1 MDSAVLQHDLQELHD
16 NKRTWA
22 RLAPVAKIHYLRE
35 IRGLVMA
42 NADGWVGAGAELKG
56 LTADSPV
63 VAEEWLSGPYPTV
76 TWLNDVIETLTAIDR
91 GEDPLAGFKV
101 RTTTSGQTA
110 VRVLPHT
117 TYDRLLL
124 SGYELDVW
132 MEPGVTAG
140 NVPLGEFYK
149 QTDPMGRV
157 TLVLGAGNVSAIP
170 MLDTLYSLFADG
182 DVVVLKMN
190 PVNEVY
196 GPVFERIL
204 APLIRDGFLRIVY
217 GGAEVG
223 AQLTGSDSVDAIH
236 ITGSERTFNTIV
248 YGPGEPG
255 ETRRQQ
261 DAPVLAKPIR
271 SELGGVGPTIVLPGP
286 WTQADIA
293 YQAEHLATQKLHN
306 AGHTCVASQIL
317 VMPQHW
323 DQAPAL
329 MSALRE
335 AFRTAPDRQPFYP
348 GTGEKLAVFAA
359 HNPGT
364 EVLSEAQPRMLLP
377 EVDADSG
384 HPAFQEEFF
393 GPIYVSTTLPGAD
406 PATYL
411 RNAVAFVNDRLHGN
425 LGVNLIVHPATE
437 KQLGAALDEAI
448 AELRY
453 GSIGINVWSAFG
465 FLASRAAWGA
475 YPGNTPQDI
484 QSGTGV
490 VHNALLFDKPQKN
503 VIQAPFRA
511 FPRSARH
518 GHHTMAVKPPWFVN
532 NRTATATARRL
543 TEFAADPKPHR
554 LVGLFASALRG

>member
-1 MDSAVLQHDLQELHD
+1 
-16 NKRTWA
+16 
-22 RLAPVAKIHYLRE
+22 
-35 IRGLVMA
+35 
-42 NADGWVGAGAELKG
+42 
-56 LTADSPV
+56 
-63 VAEEWLSGPYPTV
+63 
-76 TWLNDVIETLTAIDR
+76 
-91 GEDPLAGFKV
+91 
-101 RTTTSGQTA
+101 
-110 VRVLPHT
+110 
-117 TYDRLLL
+117 
-124 SGYELDVW
+124 
-132 MEPGVTAG
+132 
-140 NVPLGEFYK
+140 
-149 QTDPMGRV
+149 
-157 TLVLGAGNVSAIP
+157 

-377 EVDADSG
+377 EVDADST
-384 HPAFQEEFF
+384 HPAFQEEYF